1 MPYCRS
7 HVAYPRP
14 GPRAAGGPRGTER
27 EPGVRGA
34 SRPQFEPHAGPVH
47 HHTTESELSW
57 PLVSELKQ
65 PVYTNLESILGTYSY
80 KQRGKMCSHT
90 TYTEECGPMQQMS
103 WPHAVI
109 AQTAAT
115 ARGWRV
121 LAEGA
126 PSRGLLGATPP
137 RAPTWPGTPR
147 CPRAVVWATGRGAR
161 RHVARQHVARQHV
174 ARQRGARQHA
184 RAAVMPCAPAYP
196 RSSLS
201 TGG

>member
-34 SRPQFEPHAGPVH
+34 SRPQFEPHATHVH

-65 PVYTNLESILGTYSY
+65 PVYTITNLESILGTYSY
-80 KQRGKMCSHT
+80 KQRGKCALT
-90 TYTEECGPMQQMS
+90 RRTQKNAVAPCRLQQMS

-147 CPRAVVWATGRGAR
+147 W
-161 RHVARQHVARQHV
+161 
-174 ARQRGARQHA
+174 
-184 RAAVMPCAPAYP
+184 
-196 RSSLS
+196 SLS
-201 TGG
+201 

>member
-34 SRPQFEPHAGPVH
+34 SRPQFEPHATRSAF
-47 HHTTESELSW
+47 TTESELSW

-65 PVYTNLESILGTYSY
+65 PVYTITNLESILGTYSY

-103 WPHAVI
+103 WRACRHSSDCSDCPRMARTCRRR
-109 AQTAAT
+109 ALSRSAWSDASSCADLAGYAALPARRCLGDGPRGEA
-115 ARGWRV
+115 ARGEAARGE
-121 LAEGA
+121 AARGEAARGEA
-126 PSRGLLGATPP
+126 ARASRGDAL
-137 RAPTWPGTPR
+137 RAG
-147 CPRAVVWATGRGAR
+147 V
-161 RHVARQHVARQHV
+161 
-174 ARQRGARQHA
+174 
-184 RAAVMPCAPAYP
+184 PA
-196 RSSLS
+196 
-201 TGG
+201 

>member
-103 WPHAVI
+103 V
-109 AQTAAT
+109 AACRHSSDCSDCPRMART
-115 ARGWRV
+115 CRRRALSRSAWSDASSCADLAGYAALPARRCLGDGPRGEAARGEAARGE
-121 LAEGA
+121 AARGEAARGEA
-126 PSRGLLGATPP
+126 ARASRGDAL
-137 RAPTWPGTPR
+137 RAG
-147 CPRAVVWATGRGAR
+147 V
-161 RHVARQHVARQHV
+161 
-174 ARQRGARQHA
+174 
-184 RAAVMPCAPAYP
+184 PA
-196 RSSLS
+196 
-201 TGG
+201 